1 MKHAAIIGSLA
12 FLPIVTLYI
21 FLVLG
26 FPYGEFAMGGKYKVV
41 PKEKRVIFVV
51 SIVIQLAAIATILQ
65 MVEILPLIL
74 SFPATQR
81 VCFIFAGYFTLNIF
95 ANALSKSKK
104 ERIVMTPLSLV
115 IAVCFWLTAIG
126 T

>member
-1 MKHAAIIGSLA
+1 MKVVAIIGGLA
-12 FLPIVTLYI
+12 FMPIVTLYI

-41 PKEKRVIFVV
+41 PREKRIIFVV
-51 SIVIQLAAIATILQ
+51 SLVIQLAAIVIILQ
-65 MVEILPLIL
+65 MVGILPLIF

-81 VCFIFAGYFTLNIF
+81 VCYLFAGYFTLNIL
-95 ANALSKSKK
+95 ANVLSKSKK

-115 IAVCFWLTAIG
+115 IAVCFWLIAIG
-126 T
+126 N